1 MREEP
6 SAVASDALRTELM
19 SVPGVASAEVDLTD
33 ANAPGGVRVR
43 LTADADARRVGAEV
57 QRVLASH
64 GMRSRFSD
72 GDGDAVPDPA
82 AEPAPV
88 PLMPPPLPVAEE
100 PSFPPPP
107 VDSPPAPESPAEPV
121 VEEPPAAVPMAAVPD
136 PSAATPPLRI
146 IRGGLEAVAME
157 ERADGLAV
165 RVTLDDGRVGSQPLT
180 SEDTEIL
187 DSAVIAAVADAVEVD
202 VETVATEWME
212 VEEAS
217 IVTVVLRL
225 SDGALVAGAGV
236 VRVGRAF
243 AVGMAAR
250 AALAL

>member
-6 SAVASDALRTELM
+6 SAVASDALRAELM

-33 ANAPGGVRVR
+33 ASAPAGVRVR

-64 GMRSRFSD
+64 GMRSRFAD
-72 GDGDAVPDPA
+72 GEDAP
-82 AEPAPV
+82 PAPHPEPGPV
-88 PLMPPPLPVAEE
+88 PIVAPPAPMVGE
-100 PSFPPPP
+100 PTFPPPP
-107 VDSPPAPESPAEPV
+107 MESPPAPATPPEPV
-121 VEEPPAAVPMAAVPD
+121 ADEAAATVPMAAVPD
-136 PSAATPPLRI
+136 PPPTAPPLRI
-146 IRGGLEAVAME
+146 IRGGLDAVAME

-165 RVTLDDGRVGSQPLT
+165 RVTLDDGRIGSHALM
-180 SEDTEIL
+180 SEDAEVL
-187 DSAVIAAVADAVEVD
+187 DSAVIAAVADAVDVEVD
-202 VETVATEWME
+202 TVATEWME
-212 VEEAS
+212 VEETS

-225 SDGALVAGAGV
+225 SDGAVVAGAGV

-250 AALAL
+250 SALAL